1 MRLCPGQNR
10 LFAVPREPVG
20 RVSPGRHALLKLMPL
35 YATHFGSMI
44 GSCRCPPWNR
54 PTSESIET
62 SSCSP
67 SPAAQRTA
75 TEPASALSARCGH
88 ARSLASRC
96 RRLRSASFHPGPGE
110 AGTRGTTRRTRR
122 RAGAW
127 RRSGIVVLR
136 SHSCF
141 KDRKKRLWRAGHNV
155 LHASN
160 PLHQKFARLT
170 ANAPRGEV
178 GTARRHKLYRYPR
191 GMA

>member
-35 YATHFGSMI
+35 YATRFGSMI
-44 GSCRCPPWNR
+44 GSCGCPPWNR

-127 RRSGIVVLR
+127 RRSGAESSSFGATRASRTGRNVYGELGIMFFTRVTLSTR
-136 SHSCF
+136 SS
-141 KDRKKRLWRAGHNV
+141 
-155 LHASN
+155 
-160 PLHQKFARLT
+160 
-170 ANAPRGEV
+170 RG
-178 GTARRHKLYRYPR
+178 
-191 GMA
+191 